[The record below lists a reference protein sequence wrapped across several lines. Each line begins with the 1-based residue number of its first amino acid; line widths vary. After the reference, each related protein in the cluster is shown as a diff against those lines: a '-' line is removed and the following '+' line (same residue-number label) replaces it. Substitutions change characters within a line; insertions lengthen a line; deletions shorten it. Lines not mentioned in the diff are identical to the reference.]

1 MISEIYCHGFRE
13 RENESEVKGRKRERE
28 KVQDTII
35 YRVSSLKE
43 KFK

>member
-13 RENESEVKGRKRERE
+13 RENESEVKGRKREK